1 MSLADERNPGAGI
14 GDELLPEELAYQ
26 RSDVMTWRGRD
37 LEPFSYLRKTAA
49 MALMRYFDSNMPEP
63 VIVLWLSLQ
72 TDEKVK
78 QARRNPKG
86 AEDEIDQWAQD
97 ERLLDGIFAEAEAQQ
112 VYDTIMADIA
122 ASMSRP
128 VDKDDAEKKRLGT
141 APASRAT
148 T

>member
-1 MSLADERNPGAGI
+1 MKRDGGI
-14 GDELLPEELAYQ
+14 VIDDELSPEELAYQ

-72 TDEKVK
+72 ADEKVK
-78 QARRNPKG
+78 RARRNPQG
-86 AEDEIDQWAQD
+86 VEDEIDLWAD
-97 ERLLDGIFAEAEAQQ
+97 EQRLLDGVTPESECQQ
-112 VYDTIMADIA
+112 VYDTIMRDIA

-128 VDKDDAEKKRLGT
+128 AEKDDAEKKRLGT
-141 APASRAT
+141 EPASQRIT
-148 T
+148 